1 MIGLSVYPKK
11 NHQVKIFFLKFVVN
25 DTYLQ
30 WKFGNYLNLEVFLHD
45 YQLFRHYGK
54 RKFSFA

>member
-11 NHQVKIFFLKFVVN
+11 SSSEDFFLKFVVN